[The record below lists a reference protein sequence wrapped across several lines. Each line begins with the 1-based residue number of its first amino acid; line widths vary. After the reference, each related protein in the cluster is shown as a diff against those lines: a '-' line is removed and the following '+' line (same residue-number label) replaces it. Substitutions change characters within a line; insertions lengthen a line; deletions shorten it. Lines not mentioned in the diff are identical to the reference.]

1 MDLTCVGRYDA
12 DTILSD
18 ATNGAV
24 IILAYTDPNSG
35 KTFFYCTV
43 SAQWNKYIYIHVY
56 CHRLVTTR
64 HI

>member
-1 MDLTCVGRYDA
+1 MDLTCVGHYDA
-12 DTILSD
+12 DTILSE

-43 SAQWNKYIYIHVY
+43 SSHMYTVTAKTS
-56 CHRLVTTR
+56 LVG
-64 HI
+64 